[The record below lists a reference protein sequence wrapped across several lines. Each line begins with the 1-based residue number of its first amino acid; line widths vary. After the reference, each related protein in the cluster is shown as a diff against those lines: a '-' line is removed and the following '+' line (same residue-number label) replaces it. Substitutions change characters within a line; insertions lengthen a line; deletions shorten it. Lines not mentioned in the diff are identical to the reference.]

1 MIISRTPYRLSF
13 FGGGTDY
20 NSWYEQHGGLVLA
33 VGLAHYCYITV
44 RNLPPFFEHKHRI
57 VYSKMEH
64 TSEVSE
70 IEHPS
75 VRACLEYKNI
85 SNGLEVH
92 YDGDLPARSGIGS
105 SSSFTVGLL
114 NSLSCLRGEYFSKNE
129 IAKDAIYI
137 EQQKLSESVG
147 VQDQIMA
154 ANGGFQ
160 AINLSKDRPW
170 DITKIDLSQEYLKEL
185 ESHIL
190 FGFSGISRLADKHA
204 KRKIE
209 NINNNKTDQ
218 QLYRILDI
226 AKEARNLFIKNGD
239 FDKIGTLLNESWK
252 EKKRLANG
260 VSNEYID
267 DIYEVAIKNGALGGK
282 LMGAGG
288 GGFFFFIA
296 PPKLHTKIKNSLSK
310 IKVWVP
316 FKIDHEGTQII
327 FRNEEIGI

>member
-1 MIISRTPYRLSF
+1 
-13 FGGGTDY
+13 
-20 NSWYEQHGGLVLA
+20 
-33 VGLAHYCYITV
+33 
-44 RNLPPFFEHKHRI
+44 
-57 VYSKMEH
+57 MEH
-64 TSEVSE
+64 VNKVNE
-70 IEHPS
+70 IDHPS

-114 NSLSCLRGEYFSKNE
+114 NSLSCFKGENFSKIE
-129 IAKDAIYI
+129 IARQAIHI
-137 EQQKLSESVG
+137 EQEKLSEYVG

-160 AINLSKDRPW
+160 EISLNKNEPWKISKMNLSRD
-170 DITKIDLSQEYLKEL
+170 YLKEL
-185 ESHIL
+185 ESYIL

-218 QLYRILDI
+218 QLHRILEI
-226 AKEARNLFIKNGD
+226 AKEAKSLFNKNED
-239 FDKIGTLLNESWK
+239 FSKIGMLLNESWI
-252 EKKRLANG
+252 EKKKLANG
-260 VSNEYID
+260 VSNDYID
-267 DIYEVAIKNGALGGK
+267 EIYDVAINNGAFGGK

-288 GGFFFFIA
+288 GGFFFFMA
-296 PPKLHTKIKNSLSK
+296 PPKLHNKIKKSLAK

-327 FRNEEIGI
+327 FRNGQNGI

>member
-20 NSWYEQHGGLVLA
+20 NSWYQKNGGLVLA

-44 RNLPPFFEHKHRI
+44 RNLPQFFEHKHRI

-64 TSEVSE
+64 VQNIKE
-70 IEHPS
+70 IDHPS

-114 NSLSCLRGEYFSKNE
+114 HALACLKGEKVSKDSL
-129 IAKDAIYI
+129 AKEAIII
-137 EQQKLSESVG
+137 EQKKLSEFVG

-160 AINLSKDRPW
+160 SISLKKNEPWKITKFNLSN
-170 DITKIDLSQEYLKEL
+170 EYLEEL
-185 ESHIL
+185 EKHVL
-190 FGFSGISRLADKHA
+190 FGFSGISRLAVKHA

-209 NINNNKTDQ
+209 NINNNKTNE
-218 QLYRILDI
+218 QLFRILDI
-226 AKEARNLFIKNGD
+226 AKEARRLFKKNED
-239 FDKIGTLLNESWK
+239 FEKIGKLLDESWK

-260 VSNEYID
+260 VSNDYID
-267 DIYEVAIKNGALGGK
+267 VIYNIAIKNGAFGGK

-296 PPKLHTKIKNSLSK
+296 PPKLHEKIKNSLSN

-316 FKIDHEGTQII
+316 FKIDKNGSQII
-327 FRNEEIGI
+327 FNNENSNV